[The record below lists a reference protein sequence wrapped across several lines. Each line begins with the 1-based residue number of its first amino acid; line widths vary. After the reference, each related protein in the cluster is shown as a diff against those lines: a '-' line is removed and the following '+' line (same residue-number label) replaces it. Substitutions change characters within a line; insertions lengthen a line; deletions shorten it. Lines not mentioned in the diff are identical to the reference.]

1 MALRN
6 ISLFFLVVFSI
17 SLFGQEGIIKGKVT
31 SNGNILPFANVFIEG
46 TTIGTTSNE
55 NGLFE
60 ITNLEIGQYTFVAS
74 LTGFETNK
82 MQLSLSK
89 EKPLASIQIK
99 LKENLYQL
107 EEVVISGTRTSKKI
121 TDSPVMVN
129 VLNQRTLNSVQACN
143 ISDGLKFQPGLR
155 VETDCQT
162 CNYTQLRMNGL
173 GGSYSQILINGRPIF
188 SPLLGLYGLEQ
199 IPTNMLERIEVV
211 RGGGSALYGSSAIGG
226 TVNII
231 TKTPTQNSFDF
242 GYTSQLINN
251 KTTDHNYLGNV
262 TLLSNSKKIGASAFF
277 NHRNRNWYDHN
288 EDGFS
293 ELPKIENT
301 SVGLNLFYTPTKNQK
316 LEVSLTNLNEYR
328 YGGEMVEKEP
338 HLALQ
343 SEERK
348 HNVYMA
354 SADYQI
360 NFNDNNTS
368 LITYAAGQVT
378 LRDHYTGIFPD
389 SSNDIIEHIKLPP
402 YGFSENRTLQ
412 GGLQLNHRLNNFLLG
427 PNVITIGAEILH
439 DDVFDE
445 IKAYNYLIN
454 QTSINQGVFLQS
466 DWQLSPT
473 LNLLSGARL
482 DKHNFVANPIISP
495 RFSLMYKPKTTTQFR
510 ITWGKGFR
518 APQAFDTD
526 MHIAFAGGG
535 VSRISLA
542 NNLIE
547 ERSNS
552 LSGSVNYDKGNSKF
566 IAGFTAEAFYTNLID
581 AFYLEAIGEDEFGE
595 RFEKR
600 NGQGATVMGST
611 IELRA
616 NYLSKF
622 QLESG
627 FTVQKSEFKEAVN
640 YIEGLPSRKEFLRT
654 PNIYGYSTFSY
665 RNSNNLEASFNLV
678 YTGPMVVAHFAGA
691 PEQTTDEF
699 IKTNPFLEMGFK
711 LGYTL
716 PLKFASTGI
725 EFFGG
730 IKNFTNAYQ
739 NDFDT
744 GKNRDSNF
752 IYGPAA
758 PRAFFVGLKF
768 KTMEN

>member
-6 ISLFFLVVFSI
+6 ITLFFLLIFSI
-17 SLFGQEGIIKGKVT
+17 SLFGHEGIIKGKVI
-31 SNGNILPFANVFIEG
+31 SNGSPLPYANVFIEG
-46 TTIGTTSNE
+46 TTNGVISNE
-55 NGLFE
+55 KGIFE
-60 ITNLEIGQYTFVAS
+60 IKNLELGKYTVVFS
-74 LTGFETNK
+74 LTGFESQK
-82 MQLSLSK
+82 IQVEISQ
-89 EKPLASIQIK
+89 EKLEIILDIQ
-99 LKENLYQL
+99 LKENLYEL

-231 TKTPTQNSFDF
+231 TKIPTKNGFDF
-242 GYTSQLINN
+242 GYTSQIINN
-251 KTTDHNYLGNV
+251 KTTDHNVLGNA
-262 TLLSNSKKIGASAFF
+262 TILNASKKFGTSIFF

-288 EDGFS
+288 DDGFS

-301 SVGLNLFYTPTKNQK
+301 SIGINMFYTPTKNQK

-328 YGGEMVEKEP
+328 YGGEMTNKEP

-343 SEERK
+343 SEERN

-360 NFNDNNTS
+360 NLNDDNTS
-368 LITYAAGQVT
+368 IIAYAASQFT
-378 LRDHYTGIFPD
+378 YRTHYTGIFPD
-389 SSNDIIEHIKLPP
+389 SSDDIVQHLKLPP
-402 YGFSENRTLQ
+402 YGFSENLTVQ
-412 GGLQLNHRLNNFLLG
+412 GGIQVNHRFKEFWLG
-427 PNVITIGAEILH
+427 PNVITAGAEILH

-445 IKAYNYLIN
+445 IEAYNYLID
-454 QTSINQGVFLQS
+454 QVSVNQGVFLQS
-466 DWQLSPT
+466 DWEISPT
-473 LNLLSGARL
+473 INLLAGGRL
-482 DKHNFVANPIISP
+482 DKHNFVANPIVSP
-495 RFSLMYKPKTTTQFR
+495 RLSLMYKPKSTTQYR
-510 ITWGKGFR
+510 LTWGKGFR

-542 NNLIE
+542 DNLIQE
-547 ERSNS
+547 QSNS
-552 LSGSVNYDKGNSKF
+552 ITGSVNYDKGNSKF
-566 IAGFTAEAFYTNLID
+566 IAGFTLEGFYTQLDN
-581 AFYLEAIGEDEFGE
+581 AFYLEALGEDAFGE

-600 NGQGATVMGST
+600 NGAGARVYGST
-611 IELRA
+611 IELRV
-616 NYLSKF
+616 NYMSKF
-622 QLESG
+622 QAEGGL
-627 FTVQKSEFKEAVN
+627 TLQKSEFKEAVN
-640 YIEGLPSRKEFLRT
+640 YIDGLPPEKQFLRT
-654 PNIYGYSTFSY
+654 PNLYGYSTLSY
-665 RNSNNLEASFNLV
+665 IGEKNLEASVNMV
-678 YTGPMVVAHFAGA
+678 YTGSMKIAHFAGA
-691 PEQTTDEF
+691 PEQNTDEF
-699 IKTNPFLEMGFK
+699 KTTNPFTELSFK
-711 LGYTL
+711 VGYTY
-716 PLKFASTGI
+716 PLKFVKSGI
-725 EFFGG
+725 EVFGG
-730 IKNFTNAYQ
+730 IKNITNAYQ

-744 GKNRDSNF
+744 GKNRDSNY

-758 PRAFFVGLKF
+758 PRTFFFGLKV
-768 KTMEN
+768 KSH